1 MQGIDHFDRLDRL
14 HQATR
19 RAGPGGRVNKGGKLV
34 CVVDDDSSVRRSLSR
49 LLKSVGY
56 AAETFASAEEYLA
69 REIFD
74 GPICLVLDVRMPGLK
89 GPALQEALEP
99 RGACEQIIFI
109 TGHGNVSTAT
119 QAMKNGAVDFLTK
132 PFDTTELIEAVKRAL
147 ERSEEQLRKRGERR
161 EARGRID
168 KLTPREFEVLRFVII
183 GLLNKQIA
191 AELNTAEKT
200 VKVHR
205 GRVMQKLG
213 VTSVPD
219 LVRISQCAGVAPGSP
234 SAWD

>member
-1 MQGIDHFDRLDRL
+1 MSNAR
-14 HQATR
+14 
-19 RAGPGGRVNKGGKLV
+19 KLV
-34 CVVDDDSSVRRSLSR
+34 CAVDDDQSVRRGLGR
-49 LLKSVGY
+49 LFKSAGY
-56 AAETFASAEEYLA
+56 AGETFASAEDYLA

-74 GPICLVLDVRMPGLK
+74 GPICLVLDVRMPGLN
-89 GPALQEALEP
+89 GLGLQQALETQ
-99 RGACEQIIFI
+99 GGCEQIVFI
-109 TGHGNVSTAT
+109 TGHGDVPTAT

-132 PFDTTELIEAVKRAL
+132 PFDDAELTEATKRAL
-147 ERSEEQLRKRGERR
+147 ERSQEQLRHRGERR

-191 AELNTAEKT
+191 AELHTAEKT
-200 VKVHR
+200 IKVHR

-219 LVRISQCAGVAPGSP
+219 LVRISQRAGVAPATVPHGTKVHYPAGS
-234 SAWD
+234 